1 MSNNYFNAL
10 DKYPFFNGLSQDEI
24 KTFYPIIQI
33 RQYKTDEQIIHEGN
47 TGDFMFLLL
56 EGEVEISQA
65 LTYPLTE
72 GGGDTREKTFIRL
85 THENH
90 PFIGEMSLI
99 QPQIPRSAN
108 VKAQKPCVI
117 GIIKNGDLEK
127 LVLKHP
133 HIGVIIMRN
142 IACKLAN
149 DLRTAN
155 QNVLKLTTALSLIM
169 DQ

>member
-1 MSNNYFNAL
+1 MSQNYLNE
-10 DKYPFFNGLSQDEI
+10 YPFFKGLSPEEI
-24 KTFYPIIQI
+24 RTFYPIVQI
-33 RQYKTDEQIIHEGN
+33 RHYKTDEQIIHEGD
-47 TGDFMFLLL
+47 TGGFMFLLL

-65 LTYPLTE
+65 LTFPLSE
-72 GGGDTREKTFIRL
+72 GSRDTREKTFICL
-85 THENH
+85 THENR

-117 GIIKNGDLEK
+117 GIIKNDDLEK
-127 LVLKHP
+127 LALQHP
-133 HIGVIIMRN
+133 HIGVVIMRN

-169 DQ
+169 E